1 MGQIKNIKL
10 HIVTDIKTT
19 HTHVTGLPQVPVGMA
34 EFDTW
39 LTDKLNSLNLDE
51 EVYFDYLKSVL
62 DEEEDDSLAESLGEI
77 LSGVLEDGATEF
89 AEEILQVWRKQETAT
104 PAKKEAP
111 LELNENIKALIE
123 QQGQQENPKLV
134 NKKKNGDDDLKAK
147 MLAQYGEVS
156 DEEDDDGG
164 SSDDDYSPSDFV
176 NVNAQAV
183 AEKSQQEREKAKKQ
197 HEEKKAQDKINLAKD
212 KANKEARKEKAQAK
226 AAKGER
232 RWGR

>member
-19 HTHVTGLPQVPVGMA
+19 HML
-34 EFDTW
+34 
-39 LTDKLNSLNLDE
+39 LD
-51 EVYFDYLKSVL
+51 FIKSVL
-62 DEEEDDSLAESLGEI
+62 DEEEDESVAESLGEI

-89 AEEILQVWRKQETAT
+89 AEEILQVWRKRETAA
-104 PAKKEAP
+104 PIKKDAP

-134 NKKKNGDDDLKAK
+134 NKKKSGDDDLKAK

-164 SSDDDYSPSDFV
+164 SSGDETSDFV

-183 AEKSQQEREKAKKQ
+183 AEKSQAEREKAKKQ

-212 KANKEARKEKAQAK
+212 KARKDERKEKAQA
-226 AAKGER
+226 
-232 RWGR
+232 